1 MSYKVYVE
9 VTAVF
14 TPDGMVRP
22 QTVRWEDGTVY
33 EIDRVLDIRQAAAL
47 KAGGCGLRYT
57 CRIRGQQTY
66 LFLDEDRWF
75 VEARRPVSVTAADKE
90 SRPT

>member
-1 MSYKVYVE
+1 MNCKTYVE
-9 VTAVF
+9 VTAAF
-14 TPDGMVRP
+14 SPEG
-22 QTVRWEDGTVY
+22 TVIPLSIKWQDGTIY
-33 EIDRVLDIRQAAAL
+33 EVDRVLDIRRAAAL

-75 VEARRPVSVTAADKE
+75 VEAREA
-90 SRPT
+90 

>member
-1 MSYKVYVE
+1 MSHKVYVE

-14 TPDGMVRP
+14 TVGGQVMPK
-22 QTVRWEDGTVY
+22 QIRWEDGTLFP
-33 EIDRVLDIRQAAAL
+33 IDRITDIRRAAAT

-57 CRIRGQQTY
+57 IRIHGQQTY

-75 VEARRPVSVTAADKE
+75 VEAHDPIPS
-90 SRPT
+90 PF

>member
-1 MSYKVYVE
+1 MPCKTYVE
-9 VTAVF
+9 VTATF
-14 TPDGMVRP
+14 SAEG
-22 QTVRWEDGTVY
+22 TVIPLTIKWQDGTVY
-33 EIDRVLDIRQAAAL
+33 EVDRVLDIRPAAAL

-75 VEARRPVSVTAADKE
+75 VEARRA
-90 SRPT
+90 

>member
-1 MSYKVYVE
+1 MNYKVYVE

-14 TPDGMVRP
+14 TPDGTVRP

-33 EIDRVLDIRQAAAL
+33 VIDRVLDIRQSAAL

-75 VEARRPVSVTAADKE
+75 VEAHRPSSAAATE
-90 SRPT
+90 SCPT

>member
-1 MSYKVYVE
+1 MSCKTYVE
-9 VTAVF
+9 VTASFSPEGSVI
-14 TPDGMVRP
+14 PLSIKW
-22 QTVRWEDGTVY
+22 QDGTIY
-33 EIDRVLDIRQAAAL
+33 EIDRVLDIRRAAAL

-75 VEARRPVSVTAADKE
+75 VEAREA
-90 SRPT
+90 